1 MAQNSVKI
9 GIIMLIAWVIPLF
22 GFFLAGIG
30 LVLAIIAYASKKNAM
45 ARAGLFLNAL
55 GLALSALYVAAGISL
70 LSSGLLEALT
80 PAP

>member
-22 GFFLAGIG
+22 GFLLAGIG
-30 LVLAIIAYASKKNAM
+30 LVLAIVACAVEKNAM

-55 GLALSALYVAAGISL
+55 GIGLSALYIAVGIFL
-70 LSSGLLEALT
+70 LSSGLLEPLI

>member
-22 GFFLAGIG
+22 GFLLAGIG
-30 LVLAIIAYASKKNAM
+30 LVLAIVACSAEKTAM

-55 GLALSALYVAAGISL
+55 GIALSALYIAVVISL
-70 LSSGLLEALT
+70 LSSELLELLIL
-80 PAP
+80 AP

>member
-22 GFFLAGIG
+22 GFLLAGIG
-30 LVLAIIAYASKKNAM
+30 LVLAIVACSAEKTAM

-55 GLALSALYVAAGISL
+55 GIALSALYIAVVISL
-70 LSSGLLEALT
+70 LSSELLELLI